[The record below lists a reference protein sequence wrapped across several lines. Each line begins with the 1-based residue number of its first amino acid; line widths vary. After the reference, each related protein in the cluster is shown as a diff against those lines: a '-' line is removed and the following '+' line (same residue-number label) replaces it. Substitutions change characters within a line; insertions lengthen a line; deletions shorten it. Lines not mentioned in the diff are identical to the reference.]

1 MLMPQTQPK
10 PQKFPALRHR
20 DFRLIWFG
28 QIISNTGS
36 HMQIVALNWQIYLLT
51 HSPVALGLIG
61 LFRFLP
67 IVVFSLIGGSF
78 ADAHNRKRILIISE
92 TLLAIFAV
100 ILAVTTFQ
108 GSITPTVI
116 YAITICAAI
125 LTSFDMPAR
134 QAFVPSLVPKSALTN
149 ALSLNSIMW
158 QIALIIG
165 PTIAG
170 FIIAH
175 SGIEQVYILNA
186 ASYVLSTILL
196 LFIRADG
203 SIMGTPSIVGIAAI
217 KEGLRFV
224 KTRTMIWSTM
234 LLDFFSTLLAGAT
247 ALMPIF
253 ASDILHVGPQGLGFL
268 YAAPAV
274 GAVVAGYIIAH
285 LGEIR
290 KQGKVLL
297 ASVVLYAVGT
307 ILFGLSKHFQ
317 LSLLALFIIGAGDS
331 ISTIIRN
338 TIRQISTPD
347 AIRGRMTSIN
357 MIFFMGGP
365 QLGEFEAG
373 VLAAFVGAPM
383 AVVTGGV
390 GTLVVVGLMAAFIP
404 SLRKYDKH
412 TDEPLLS

>member
-1 MLMPQTQPK
+1 MPQTQPK

-390 GTLVVVGLMAAFIP
+390 GTLVVVGLMAALIP

>member
-134 QAFVPSLVPKSALTN
+134 QAFVPSLDPKSALTN

>member
-1 MLMPQTQPK
+1 MPQTQPK

>member
-1 MLMPQTQPK
+1 
-10 PQKFPALRHR
+10 
-20 DFRLIWFG
+20 
-28 QIISNTGS
+28 
-36 HMQIVALNWQIYLLT
+36 MQIVALNWQIYLLT